1 MSDTDVVNIR
11 KSPYCAL
18 CCSNFCYC
26 TKESL
31 MRQVRMMLDAI
42 KDRNA
47 QIELLET
54 QAKRGTDGEGRG

>member
-1 MSDTDVVNIR
+1 MSDTEVVNIR

-31 MRQVRMMLDAI
+31 MRQVRLLLDVV
-42 KDRNA
+42 KDRNER
-47 QIELLET
+47 IEQLE
-54 QAKRGTDGEGRG
+54 AKRPSGGDE

>member
-31 MRQVRMMLDAI
+31 MRQVRLLLDVV
-42 KDRNA
+42 KDRNER
-47 QIELLET
+47 IEQLE
-54 QAKRGTDGEGRG
+54 AKRPSGGVKDE